1 MGRRIHEL
9 AKDYNAEV
17 SCIVDPNSA
26 GSDPDI
32 QPDKVAMCDVAIDFS
47 HPDATPGNLQNLL
60 NLNIPV
66 VIGTTGWF
74 EDLDKVKAQV
84 QQSKG
89 KVLYG
94 SNFSLGVQL
103 FNKLAGRAAEL
114 FGSSGLFDAGIHE
127 VHHTGKAD
135 APSGTAQTLA
145 ENWIASSKSS
155 QKVHYGVPEKGRPA
169 PENFYV
175 TSQRIGSVYGEH
187 HLKITS
193 EFDDVEISHKARS
206 RDGFVAGALRAAN
219 WLHGKE
225 PGFYVIEDVIEE
237 MAEKI

>member
-1 MGRRIHEL
+1 MGQRIHEL
-9 AKDYNAEV
+9 AKDYDAEV

-26 GSDPDI
+26 DSDPDI
-32 QPDKVAMCDVAIDFS
+32 QPDKAAMCDVAIDFS

-74 EDLDKVKAQV
+74 EVLSKVKAQV
-84 QQSKG
+84 QESKG

-103 FNKLAGRAAEL
+103 FNKVASRAAEL
-114 FGSSGLFDAGIHE
+114 FGPSDLFDAGIHE

-135 APSGTAQTLA
+135 APSGTAKTLA
-145 ENWIASSKSS
+145 ENWISTSKSN
-155 QKVHYGVPEKGRPA
+155 QKMHYGVPQKGRPE
-169 PENFYV
+169 PGNFYV

-193 EFDDVEISHKARS
+193 EFDDIEISHKARS
-206 RDGFVAGALRAAN
+206 RDGFAAGALRAAT
-219 WLHGKE
+219 WLHSKE
-225 PGFYVIEDVIEE
+225 PGFYLIEEVIEE
-237 MAEKI
+237 IVEQA